1 MYQRRWPQP
10 FIALRFQMAQHAI
23 LGLSANTPQKDADKD
38 VAPSTESYAEEYAR
52 TIQAVSSELYLDGL
66 RQEVSCV

>member
-1 MYQRRWPQP
+1 
-10 FIALRFQMAQHAI
+10 MAQHAI
-23 LGLSANTPQKDADKD
+23 LGLSANTAQKDADKD

-66 RQEVSCV
+66 RQEVSYV